1 MNVEARLLEE
11 RRQKGTLLFVL
22 VDSEVSDAAAARGLA
37 QQAESGGASA
47 ILVGGST
54 ASDQIGLART
64 VSDIKSAVGVP
75 VVLFPGN
82 VTGVVAGADA
92 ILFSSLMNSENP
104 YYITQAQALAA
115 PSVLR
120 HGLEALPTAYL
131 VVGDGTTA
139 WFVGSARAIPHG
151 KPAIAAAYSL
161 AARFLGMRFV
171 YLEAGSGAQESVRPE
186 MVAAVRRAFDGFLI
200 VGGGIRDAETA
211 GRLSGAGADA
221 IVVGTLLEAGGAG
234 RPEAVGEM
242 VGAMRRRRQEQG
254 GAPP

>member
-1 MNVEARLLEE
+1 MEDRLLRE
-11 RRQKGTLLFVL
+11 RSEKGTLLFAL
-22 VDSEVSDAAAARGLA
+22 IDSEVSGASAAREA
-37 QQAESGGASA
+37 ARQAESSGASA

-54 ASDQIGLART
+54 TVDQADLALT
-64 VSDIKSAVGVP
+64 VEGIRAAVDVP

-82 VTGVVAGADA
+82 VTGVAAGADA

-131 VVGDGTTA
+131 VVGEGTTA

-171 YLEAGSGAQESVRPE
+171 YLEAGSGAAASVRPE
-186 MVAAVRRAFDGFLI
+186 MVAAVRKAFNGFLI

-211 GRLSGAGADA
+211 GRISAAGADA
-221 IVVGTLLEAGGAG
+221 IVVGTLLEAEAPG
-234 RPEAVGEM
+234 RLAVIGEM
-242 VGAMRRRRQEQG
+242 VGAMRGRRPADG
-254 GAPP
+254 GSLP

>member
-1 MNVEARLLEE
+1 MNVEAKLLGS
-11 RRQKGTLLFVL
+11 RQEKGTLLFAL
-22 VDSEVSDAAAARGLA
+22 VDSEVSDSDAARESA
-37 QQAESGGASA
+37 RQAESSGASA

-54 ASDQIGLART
+54 TADQVDLART
-64 VSDIKSAVGVP
+64 VRGITAAVDVP
-75 VVLFPGN
+75 VILFPGN
-82 VTGVVAGADA
+82 ITGVVAGADA

-131 VVGDGTTA
+131 VIGEGTTA

-161 AARFLGMRFV
+161 AAQLLGMRFV
-171 YLEAGSGAQESVRPE
+171 YLEAGSGAAESVRPE

-200 VGGGIRDAETA
+200 VGGGIRDAEA
-211 GRLSGAGADA
+211 AARISRAGADA
-221 IVVGTLLEAGGAG
+221 IVVGTLLEDAGPGGLDVLG
-234 RPEAVGEM
+234 RM
-242 VGAMRRRRQEQG
+242 VGAMQRQQG
-254 GAPP
+254 GGASP